1 MDKKKKIISSIIGII
16 VVLLAGY
23 FGIDLTQDSKVPKD
37 SKLMISYMDVG
48 QGDAAYIKVNGND
61 ILIDAGPRSNSKELL
76 EQLKAKNI
84 DDFELVIATHPHEDH
99 IGGMVDVFKEYEVK
113 AFYSPKITHTTKTYE
128 NLVKAVELVIAT
140 HPHEDHIG
148 GMVDVFK
155 EYEVKAFYSPK
166 ITHTTKTYENLVKA
180 VKDEGLKTK
189 ELKGGMVIDLGEGA
203 KFEVFTPQKSEYE
216 ELNDYSPIM
225 KLSFGDT
232 SYLFTGDAEK
242 LAEEEALAKYKT
254 SLDSDVIKFGH
265 HGSSSSSS
273 NAFIEAVSPKYGIIS
288 CAKDNKYGHPHR
300 ETLDIIKK
308 YNIKTFRTDTDGEI
322 ILTSDGK
329 SINFNK

>member
-84 DDFELVIATHPHEDH
+84 DDF
-99 IGGMVDVFKEYEVK
+99 
-113 AFYSPKITHTTKTYE
+113 
-128 NLVKAVELVIAT
+128 ELVIAT

-288 CAKDNKYGHPHR
+288 CAKDNKYGHPHS

-329 SINFNK
+329 SITFNK

>member
-37 SKLMISYMDVG
+37 SELMISYMDVG

-84 DDFELVIATHPHEDH
+84 DDF
-99 IGGMVDVFKEYEVK
+99 
-113 AFYSPKITHTTKTYE
+113 
-128 NLVKAVELVIAT
+128 ELVIAT

-242 LAEEEALAKYKT
+242 LAEEEALAKYKN

-288 CAKDNKYGHPHR
+288 CAKDNKYGHPHS

>member
-1 MDKKKKIISSIIGII
+1 MNKKKKIISSIIGII

-37 SKLMISYMDVG
+37 SELMISYMDVG

-84 DDFELVIATHPHEDH
+84 DDF
-99 IGGMVDVFKEYEVK
+99 
-113 AFYSPKITHTTKTYE
+113 
-128 NLVKAVELVIAT
+128 ELVIAT

>member
-84 DDFELVIATHPHEDH
+84 DDF
-99 IGGMVDVFKEYEVK
+99 
-113 AFYSPKITHTTKTYE
+113 
-128 NLVKAVELVIAT
+128 ELVIAT

-308 YNIKTFRTDTDGEI
+308 YNIKAFRTDTDGEI

>member
-23 FGIDLTQDSKVPKD
+23 FGIDLTQDSKVSKD
-37 SKLMISYMDVG
+37 SQLMISYMDVG

-128 NLVKAVELVIAT
+128 NLVKAV
-140 HPHEDHIG
+140 
-148 GMVDVFK
+148 
-155 EYEVKAFYSPK
+155 
-166 ITHTTKTYENLVKA
+166 
-180 VKDEGLKTK
+180 KDEGLKTK
-189 ELKGGMVIDLGEGA
+189 ELKSGMVIDLGEGA

>member
-37 SKLMISYMDVG
+37 SELMISYMDVG

-84 DDFELVIATHPHEDH
+84 DDF
-99 IGGMVDVFKEYEVK
+99 
-113 AFYSPKITHTTKTYE
+113 
-128 NLVKAVELVIAT
+128 ELVIAT

-242 LAEEEALAKYKT
+242 LAEEEALAKYKN

-322 ILTSDGK
+322 ILTSDEK
-329 SINFNK
+329 

>member
-16 VVLLAGY
+16 VVLVGGY
-23 FGIDLTQDSKVPKD
+23 FGIDLTQSSKVPNGE
-37 SKLMISYMDVG
+37 KLMISYMDVG
-48 QGDAAYIKVNGND
+48 QGDAAYINVNGND

-76 EQLKAKNI
+76 EQLKTKNI

-99 IGGMVDVFKEYEVK
+99 IGGMVDVFREYEVK
-113 AFYSPKITHTTKTYE
+113 NFYSPKITHTTKTYE
-128 NLVKAVELVIAT
+128 NLI
-140 HPHEDHIG
+140 
-148 GMVDVFK
+148 
-155 EYEVKAFYSPK
+155 
-166 ITHTTKTYENLVKA
+166 KA

-189 ELKGGMVIDLGEGA
+189 ELKSGMVIDLGEGA

-242 LAEEEALAKYKT
+242 LAEEEALAKYKN

-308 YNIKTFRTDTDGEI
+308 YNIKTFRTDKDGEI

>member
-128 NLVKAVELVIAT
+128 NLVKAV
-140 HPHEDHIG
+140 
-148 GMVDVFK
+148 
-155 EYEVKAFYSPK
+155 
-166 ITHTTKTYENLVKA
+166 
-180 VKDEGLKTK
+180 KDEGLKTK
-189 ELKGGMVIDLGEGA
+189 ELKGGMVIDLGEVA

-242 LAEEEALAKYKT
+242 LAEEEALAKYKN

-329 SINFNK
+329 SINFN

>member
-1 MDKKKKIISSIIGII
+1 MDKKKKIISSIIGIT

-37 SKLMISYMDVG
+37 SKLMISYIDVG
-48 QGDAAYIKVNGND
+48 QGDAAYIKVNEND

-76 EQLKAKNI
+76 KQLKAKNI
-84 DDFELVIATHPHEDH
+84 DDF
-99 IGGMVDVFKEYEVK
+99 
-113 AFYSPKITHTTKTYE
+113 
-128 NLVKAVELVIAT
+128 ELVIAT

>member
-128 NLVKAVELVIAT
+128 NLVKAV
-140 HPHEDHIG
+140 
-148 GMVDVFK
+148 
-155 EYEVKAFYSPK
+155 
-166 ITHTTKTYENLVKA
+166 
-180 VKDEGLKTK
+180 KDEGLKTK

-216 ELNDYSPIM
+216 ELNNYSPIM

>member
-1 MDKKKKIISSIIGII
+1 MDKKKRIISSIIGII

-37 SKLMISYMDVG
+37 SELMISYMDVG

-84 DDFELVIATHPHEDH
+84 DDF
-99 IGGMVDVFKEYEVK
+99 
-113 AFYSPKITHTTKTYE
+113 
-128 NLVKAVELVIAT
+128 ELVIAT

-329 SINFNK
+329 SITFNK

>member
-16 VVLLAGY
+16 IVLIGGY
-23 FGIDLTQDSKVPKD
+23 FGIDLTQNSKSPTD
-37 SKLMISYMDVG
+37 EKLMISYMDVG
-48 QGDAAYIKVNGND
+48 QGDAAYINVNGND

-99 IGGMVDVFKEYEVK
+99 IGGMVDVFKEYKVK
-113 AFYSPKITHTTKTYE
+113 S
-128 NLVKAVELVIAT
+128 
-140 HPHEDHIG
+140 
-148 GMVDVFK
+148 
-155 EYEVKAFYSPK
+155 FYSPK

-180 VKDEGLKTK
+180 VKDEGLKIN
-189 ELKGGMVIDLGEGA
+189 ELKGGMVIDLGNGA
-203 KFEVFTPQKSEYE
+203 NFEVFTPQNSNYE

-225 KLSFGDT
+225 KLNFDET

-242 LAEEEALAKYKT
+242 IAENEALTKYKT

-273 NAFIEAVSPKYGIIS
+273 PAFIEAVSPKYGIIS

-300 ETLDIIKK
+300 ETLNIIKK

-329 SINFNK
+329 NIAFNK

>member
-128 NLVKAVELVIAT
+128 NLVKAV
-140 HPHEDHIG
+140 
-148 GMVDVFK
+148 
-155 EYEVKAFYSPK
+155 
-166 ITHTTKTYENLVKA
+166 
-180 VKDEGLKTK
+180 KDEGLKTK

-203 KFEVFTPQKSEYE
+203 KFEVFTPQKLEYE

-308 YNIKTFRTDTDGEI
+308 YNIKAFRTDTDGEI

>member
-1 MDKKKKIISSIIGII
+1 MNKKKKIISSIIGII

-37 SKLMISYMDVG
+37 SELMISYMDVG

-128 NLVKAVELVIAT
+128 NLVKAV
-140 HPHEDHIG
+140 
-148 GMVDVFK
+148 
-155 EYEVKAFYSPK
+155 
-166 ITHTTKTYENLVKA
+166 
-180 VKDEGLKTK
+180 KDEGLKTK

-203 KFEVFTPQKSEYE
+203 KFDVFTPQKSEYE

-288 CAKDNKYGHPHR
+288 CAKDNKYGHPHS

-329 SINFNK
+329 SINFN

>member
-128 NLVKAVELVIAT
+128 NLVKAV
-140 HPHEDHIG
+140 
-148 GMVDVFK
+148 
-155 EYEVKAFYSPK
+155 
-166 ITHTTKTYENLVKA
+166 
-180 VKDEGLKTK
+180 KDEGLKTK

-254 SLDSDVIKFGH
+254 SHDSDVIKFGH

>member
-1 MDKKKKIISSIIGII
+1 MNKKKKIISSIIGII

-113 AFYSPKITHTTKTYE
+113 S
-128 NLVKAVELVIAT
+128 
-140 HPHEDHIG
+140 
-148 GMVDVFK
+148 
-155 EYEVKAFYSPK
+155 FYSPK

>member
-128 NLVKAVELVIAT
+128 NLVKAV
-140 HPHEDHIG
+140 
-148 GMVDVFK
+148 
-155 EYEVKAFYSPK
+155 
-166 ITHTTKTYENLVKA
+166 
-180 VKDEGLKTK
+180 KDEGLKTK
-189 ELKGGMVIDLGEGA
+189 ELKSGMVIDLGEGA

>member
-128 NLVKAVELVIAT
+128 NLVKAV
-140 HPHEDHIG
+140 
-148 GMVDVFK
+148 
-155 EYEVKAFYSPK
+155 
-166 ITHTTKTYENLVKA
+166 
-180 VKDEGLKTK
+180 KDEGLKTK
-189 ELKGGMVIDLGEGA
+189 VLKGGMVIDLGEGA

>member
-23 FGIDLTQDSKVPKD
+23 FGIDLTQESKVPKN
-37 SKLMISYMDVG
+37 SQLMISYMDVG

-99 IGGMVDVFKEYEVK
+99 IGG
-113 AFYSPKITHTTKTYE
+113 I
-128 NLVKAVELVIAT
+128 
-140 HPHEDHIG
+140 
-148 GMVDVFK
+148 VDVFK

-189 ELKGGMVIDLGEGA
+189 ELKSGMAIDLGEGA

-329 SINFNK
+329 SITFN

>member
-16 VVLLAGY
+16 FVLLAGY

-128 NLVKAVELVIAT
+128 NLVKAV
-140 HPHEDHIG
+140 
-148 GMVDVFK
+148 
-155 EYEVKAFYSPK
+155 
-166 ITHTTKTYENLVKA
+166 
-180 VKDEGLKTK
+180 KDEGLKTK
-189 ELKGGMVIDLGEGA
+189 ELKSGMVIDLGEGA

-329 SINFNK
+329 SINFN

>member
-37 SKLMISYMDVG
+37 SELMISYMDVG

-113 AFYSPKITHTTKTYE
+113 T
-128 NLVKAVELVIAT
+128 
-140 HPHEDHIG
+140 
-148 GMVDVFK
+148 
-155 EYEVKAFYSPK
+155 FYSPK

-242 LAEEEALAKYKT
+242 LAEEEALAKYKN

-329 SINFNK
+329 SINFN

>member
-37 SKLMISYMDVG
+37 SQLMISYMDVG

-99 IGGMVDVFKEYEVK
+99 IGGMVDVFR
-113 AFYSPKITHTTKTYE
+113 
-128 NLVKAVELVIAT
+128 
-140 HPHEDHIG
+140 
-148 GMVDVFK
+148 

-189 ELKGGMVIDLGEGA
+189 ELKSGMVIDLGEGA

-242 LAEEEALAKYKT
+242 LAEEEALSKYKT

>member
-128 NLVKAVELVIAT
+128 NLVKAV
-140 HPHEDHIG
+140 
-148 GMVDVFK
+148 K
-155 EYEVKAFYSPK
+155 
-166 ITHTTKTYENLVKA
+166 N
-180 VKDEGLKTK
+180 EGLKTK

>member
-23 FGIDLTQDSKVPKD
+23 FGIDLTQDSKVPKE
-37 SKLMISYMDVG
+37 SELMISYMDVG
-48 QGDAAYIKVNGND
+48 QGDSAYIKVNGND

-84 DDFELVIATHPHEDH
+84 DDF
-99 IGGMVDVFKEYEVK
+99 
-113 AFYSPKITHTTKTYE
+113 
-128 NLVKAVELVIAT
+128 ELVIAT

>member
-37 SKLMISYMDVG
+37 SELMISYMDVG

-113 AFYSPKITHTTKTYE
+113 AFYSH
-128 NLVKAVELVIAT
+128 
-140 HPHEDHIG
+140 
-148 GMVDVFK
+148 
-155 EYEVKAFYSPK
+155 K

-254 SLDSDVIKFGH
+254 SLDSDIIKFGH

-329 SINFNK
+329 SITFNK

>member
-37 SKLMISYMDVG
+37 SELIISYMDVG

-84 DDFELVIATHPHEDH
+84 DDFELVIT
-99 IGGMVDVFKEYEVK
+99 
-113 AFYSPKITHTTKTYE
+113 
-128 NLVKAVELVIAT
+128 T

-329 SINFNK
+329 SINFN

>member
-23 FGIDLTQDSKVPKD
+23 FGIDLTQGSKVPKD
-37 SKLMISYMDVG
+37 SQLMISYMDVG

-84 DDFELVIATHPHEDH
+84 DNFELVIATHPHEDH

-113 AFYSPKITHTTKTYE
+113 AFYSPKI
-128 NLVKAVELVIAT
+128 A
-140 HPHEDHIG
+140 
-148 GMVDVFK
+148 
-155 EYEVKAFYSPK
+155 
-166 ITHTTKTYENLVKA
+166 HTTKTYENLVKA

-189 ELKGGMVIDLGEGA
+189 ELKSGMVIDLGEGA

>member
-1 MDKKKKIISSIIGII
+1 MISSIIGII

-37 SKLMISYMDVG
+37 SELMISYMDVG

-128 NLVKAVELVIAT
+128 NLVKAV
-140 HPHEDHIG
+140 
-148 GMVDVFK
+148 
-155 EYEVKAFYSPK
+155 
-166 ITHTTKTYENLVKA
+166 
-180 VKDEGLKTK
+180 KDEGLKTK

-225 KLSFGDT
+225 KLNFGDT

>member
-23 FGIDLTQDSKVPKD
+23 FGIDLTQGSKVPKD
-37 SKLMISYMDVG
+37 SQLMISYMDVG

-128 NLVKAVELVIAT
+128 NLVKAV
-140 HPHEDHIG
+140 
-148 GMVDVFK
+148 
-155 EYEVKAFYSPK
+155 
-166 ITHTTKTYENLVKA
+166 
-180 VKDEGLKTK
+180 KDEGLKTK
-189 ELKGGMVIDLGEGA
+189 ELKSGMVIDLGEGA
-203 KFEVFTPQKSEYE
+203 KFDVFTPQKSEYE

-242 LAEEEALAKYKT
+242 LAEEEALDKYKT

>member
-48 QGDAAYIKVNGND
+48 QGDGAYIKVNGND

-76 EQLKAKNI
+76 EQLKAKSI

-113 AFYSPKITHTTKTYE
+113 S
-128 NLVKAVELVIAT
+128 
-140 HPHEDHIG
+140 
-148 GMVDVFK
+148 
-155 EYEVKAFYSPK
+155 FYSPK

-308 YNIKTFRTDTDGEI
+308 YTIKTFRTDTDGEI

>member
-128 NLVKAVELVIAT
+128 NLVKAV
-140 HPHEDHIG
+140 
-148 GMVDVFK
+148 K
-155 EYEVKAFYSPK
+155 
-166 ITHTTKTYENLVKA
+166 N
-180 VKDEGLKTK
+180 EGLKTK

-329 SINFNK
+329 SINFN

>member
-128 NLVKAVELVIAT
+128 NLVKAV
-140 HPHEDHIG
+140 
-148 GMVDVFK
+148 
-155 EYEVKAFYSPK
+155 
-166 ITHTTKTYENLVKA
+166 
-180 VKDEGLKTK
+180 KDEGLKTK
-189 ELKGGMVIDLGEGA
+189 ELKGGMVIHLGEGA

-242 LAEEEALAKYKT
+242 LAEEEALAKYKN

-329 SINFNK
+329 SINFN

>member
-113 AFYSPKITHTTKTYE
+113 T
-128 NLVKAVELVIAT
+128 
-140 HPHEDHIG
+140 
-148 GMVDVFK
+148 
-155 EYEVKAFYSPK
+155 FYSPK

>member
-37 SKLMISYMDVG
+37 SELMISYMDVG

-84 DDFELVIATHPHEDH
+84 DDF
-99 IGGMVDVFKEYEVK
+99 
-113 AFYSPKITHTTKTYE
+113 
-128 NLVKAVELVIAT
+128 ELVIAT

>member
-84 DDFELVIATHPHEDH
+84 DDF
-99 IGGMVDVFKEYEVK
+99 
-113 AFYSPKITHTTKTYE
+113 
-128 NLVKAVELVIAT
+128 ELVIAT

-273 NAFIEAVSPKYGIIS
+273 NAFIEAVSPKYGIVS

-329 SINFNK
+329 SINFN

>member
-37 SKLMISYMDVG
+37 SELMISYIDVG
-48 QGDAAYIKVNGND
+48 QGDAAYMKVNGND

-84 DDFELVIATHPHEDH
+84 DDF
-99 IGGMVDVFKEYEVK
+99 
-113 AFYSPKITHTTKTYE
+113 
-128 NLVKAVELVIAT
+128 ELVIAT

>member
-37 SKLMISYMDVG
+37 SELMISYMDVG

-84 DDFELVIATHPHEDH
+84 DDFV
-99 IGGMVDVFKEYEVK
+99 
-113 AFYSPKITHTTKTYE
+113 
-128 NLVKAVELVIAT
+128 LVIAT

-329 SINFNK
+329 SINFN

>member
-37 SKLMISYMDVG
+37 SELMISYMDVG

-61 ILIDAGPRSNSKELL
+61 ILIYAGPRSNSKELL

-84 DDFELVIATHPHEDH
+84 DDF
-99 IGGMVDVFKEYEVK
+99 
-113 AFYSPKITHTTKTYE
+113 
-128 NLVKAVELVIAT
+128 ELVIAT

-242 LAEEEALAKYKT
+242 LAEEEALAKYKN

-329 SINFNK
+329 SINFN

>member
-16 VVLLAGY
+16 IVIIGGY
-23 FGIDLTQDSKVPKD
+23 FGIDLTQNSKSPND
-37 SKLMISYMDVG
+37 EKLMISYMDVG
-48 QGDAAYIKVNGND
+48 QGDAAYINVNGND

-99 IGGMVDVFKEYEVK
+99 IGGMVDVFKEYKVEN
-113 AFYSPKITHTTKTYE
+113 FYSPK
-128 NLVKAVELVIAT
+128 V
-140 HPHEDHIG
+140 
-148 GMVDVFK
+148 
-155 EYEVKAFYSPK
+155 
-166 ITHTTKTYENLVKA
+166 THTTKTYENLVKA
-180 VKDEGLKTK
+180 VKDEGLKIN
-189 ELKGGMVIDLGEGA
+189 ELKDGMVIDLGDGA
-203 KFEVFTPQKSEYE
+203 NFEVFTPQNSNYE

-225 KLSFGDT
+225 KLNFGET

-242 LAEEEALAKYKT
+242 IAENEALTKYKD

-273 NAFIEAVSPKYGIIS
+273 PAFIEAVSPKYGIIS

-308 YNIKTFRTDTDGEI
+308 YNIKTFRTDIDGEI

-329 SINFNK
+329 NIAFNK

>member
-128 NLVKAVELVIAT
+128 NLVKAV
-140 HPHEDHIG
+140 
-148 GMVDVFK
+148 
-155 EYEVKAFYSPK
+155 
-166 ITHTTKTYENLVKA
+166 
-180 VKDEGLKTK
+180 KDEGLKTK

-225 KLSFGDT
+225 KLNFGDT